1 MKKIHLTGLTQEE
14 LVSFVEEL
22 AEPAYRG
29 RQIFA
34 ALQHRRLRAFDDVT
48 DLPKDLRTKLQEQ
61 ATASSLT
68 VESRYIRGLKSL
80 GYENVPVEQLVK
92 LVDNGVSV
100 AFIEKARA
108 DFPGL

>member
-48 DLPKDLRTKLQEQ
+48 DLPKDLRAKLQEQ

-68 VESRYIRGLKSL
+68 VESR
-80 GYENVPVEQLVK
+80 
-92 LVDNGVSV
+92 
-100 AFIEKARA
+100 
-108 DFPGL
+108 